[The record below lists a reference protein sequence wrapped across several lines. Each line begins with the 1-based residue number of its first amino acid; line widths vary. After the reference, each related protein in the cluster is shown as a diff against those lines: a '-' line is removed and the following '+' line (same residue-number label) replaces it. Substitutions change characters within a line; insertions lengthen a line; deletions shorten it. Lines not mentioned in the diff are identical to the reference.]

1 MLPYAKSRL
10 RTTDLKCVECE
21 RLMASSV
28 ITSPSP
34 VSVLWSTVTCLAQDL
49 GPAHLPGK
57 KLLRKLWFSSV
68 ILLPVISV
76 PMSMCKTCW
85 HGWINPHQGVKF
97 RMLDSVMSFMKELP
111 TSNDASPLRFWSALR
126 HIVLDKSRFL
136 KENEPAGECLY
147 INIYIIY
154 IDKYLYILCDR
165 EEKSVSGVGT
175 FSKGT
180 NDIHK
185 LSNTVSNS
193 VPTW

>member
-57 KLLRKLWFSSV
+57 KLLGKLWFSSV

-97 RMLDSVMSFMKELP
+97 RMLDSVMYFMKELP

-147 INIYIIY
+147 INI
-154 IDKYLYILCDR
+154 
-165 EEKSVSGVGT
+165 
-175 FSKGT
+175 
-180 NDIHK
+180 
-185 LSNTVSNS
+185 
-193 VPTW
+193 